1 LREADE
7 GKVSFGQV
15 RAAKLLPWPPWGT
28 DSVLSTTASY
38 QLLAA
43 DLPRTLKRT
52 AAQPVVARESE
63 YYLANIGKVKSI
75 EDFLANDRLFT
86 YAMKAFGLGDMSYAK
101 AFMRKAMEGGI
112 DAEDSFANTLS
123 DKRYRDF
130 VTAFNFNRF
139 GEATTTFTRAQHGAV
154 DRYVRQALEENAG
167 AENEGV
173 RLALYFER
181 KAPTLK
187 SIYDV
192 LADPALLE
200 VVQTALG
207 IPAVTAMAS
216 IDVQAKMI
224 SARLEVADLAD
235 PEKLETFI
243 KRFTSLWEVR
253 NPSQPAATPA
263 MLISQPRELGI
274 GADILSALQG
284 LKLGGL

>member
-1 LREADE
+1 
-7 GKVSFGQV
+7 
-15 RAAKLLPWPPWGT
+15 
-28 DSVLSTTASY
+28 VLSTTASY

-63 YYLANIGKVKSI
+63 YYLANIGKVKSV

-112 DAEDSFANTLS
+112 DAEDSFANSLS

-130 VTAFNFNRF
+130 VTAFNFNRV
-139 GEATTTFTRAQHGAV
+139 GEATTTFTRAQQGAV

-181 KAPTLK
+181 KALTLK

-192 LADPALLE
+192 LADPALLK

-207 IPAVTAMAS
+207 IPAEAGMAS
-216 IDVQAKMI
+216 IDAQAKMI
-224 SARLEVADLAD
+224 SARLDVADLAD

-243 KRFTSLWEVR
+243 KRFTSLWELS